1 MAPSKYFAAYYDVSG
16 NQEYFTEAYDGS
28 GNRHKNNYNYY
39 NYFYQEDPYKEDP
52 YKEDYDKDR
61 FYDDNRDKFEK
72 NLIYMGIGAATLGAI
87 VIVMISMRK

>member
-1 MAPSKYFAAYYDVSG
+1 MAPS
-16 NQEYFTEAYDGS
+16 EYFTETYDGS

-39 NYFYQEDPYKEDP
+39 NYFYQDDLRRD
-52 YKEDYDKDR
+52 DYDKDK
-61 FYDDNRDKFEK
+61 FYDDDRDKIEK